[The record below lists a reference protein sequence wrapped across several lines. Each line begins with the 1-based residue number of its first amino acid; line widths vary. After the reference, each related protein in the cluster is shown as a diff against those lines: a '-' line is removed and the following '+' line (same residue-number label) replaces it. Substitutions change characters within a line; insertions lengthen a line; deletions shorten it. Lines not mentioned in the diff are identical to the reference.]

1 MYMFDIVIDCETM
14 MMGLLMYM
22 SIACFWHN
30 SMGLMRRFYG
40 GVILVYALDYGFK

>member
-22 SIACFWHN
+22 SIACF
-30 SMGLMRRFYG
+30 
-40 GVILVYALDYGFK
+40 